1 MTGRSKADGTSRHD
15 PPRDAQSQRSNQQGF
30 TRRQTLEQAHSFPK
44 KGQAVKDSAPTTLT
58 RLKPR
63 RIGVPTVVPIQDDMQ
78 KPDLGAR
85 VIIIQVLGNKTARG
99 HAGTEVLS
107 RSARHTPIDPY
118 SVTYACNLGLPLEL

>member
-1 MTGRSKADGTSRHD
+1 
-15 PPRDAQSQRSNQQGF
+15 
-30 TRRQTLEQAHSFPK
+30 
-44 KGQAVKDSAPTTLT
+44 
-58 RLKPR
+58 
-63 RIGVPTVVPIQDDMQ
+63 MQ

-99 HAGTEVLS
+99 HAVTEVSS